1 MGWRDMRKRSV
12 TGSVPDWQAWAG
24 QKRWEYR
31 EPASD
36 LAGRFYPPPSG
47 PGSATTATPRHPEV
61 QQYQVALPLTVLP
74 VTGRATTI
82 GAGGSGAA
90 VATVPK
96 DTVGA
101 TFPGVGTT
109 GN

>member
-36 LAGRFYPPPSG
+36 LAGRFYPAPTGPDRVRITSRPSRQ
-47 PGSATTATPRHPEV
+47 S
-61 QQYQVALPLTVLP
+61 
-74 VTGRATTI
+74 
-82 GAGGSGAA
+82 S
-90 VATVPK
+90 
-96 DTVGA
+96 
-101 TFPGVGTT
+101 
-109 GN
+109 